1 MLLEPT
7 TVSTSISIS
16 KTAPYS
22 VLLEGTSSGTTSRTG
37 GHPPLQKTESVI
49 HSHMQR
55 LRSKSRLAV
64 TPHEP
69 GYRPNRFCFN
79 LLKTVALHNQLTVN
93 QGKPTQKP
101 YKNIQGISF
110 PNLSILWLI
119 NHEPIYIKLYRPPLL
134 EMFRF
139 QKKKKKIWSTK
150 PSTYISKKNR
160 LLWFNQ
166 LWSSHLITI

>member
-1 MLLEPT
+1 MLLEHT

-22 VLLEGTSSGTTSRTG
+22 VLLEGTCSGTTSRTG
-37 GHPPLQKTESVI
+37 GHPPLQKTESVT
-49 HSHMQR
+49 HSHMHR

-69 GYRPNRFCFN
+69 GYHPNRFCFN

-139 QKKKKKIWSTK
+139 QKKKKRRYEVLSHQLISLRKIVCFGST
-150 PSTYISKKNR
+150 
-160 LLWFNQ
+160 
-166 LWSSHLITI
+166 SSEAHI